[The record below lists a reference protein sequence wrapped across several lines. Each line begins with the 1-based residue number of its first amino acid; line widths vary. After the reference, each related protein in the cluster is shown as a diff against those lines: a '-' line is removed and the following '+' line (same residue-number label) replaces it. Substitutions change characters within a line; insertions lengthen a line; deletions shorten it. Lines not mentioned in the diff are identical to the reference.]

1 MNTLD
6 QNKEKALNN
15 SKTAKREYL
24 ENPSGEKWTMFC
36 NAKRECMLLG
46 VRI

>member
-1 MNTLD
+1 MLEIKKAEALKKYKEAKENVKANYNT
-6 QNKEKALNN
+6 
-15 SKTAKREYL
+15 
-24 ENPSGEKWTMFC
+24 ENWVKFC

>member
-1 MNTLD
+1 MLEIKEAEVLKKYKEARENVKANYNT
-6 QNKEKALNN
+6 
-15 SKTAKREYL
+15 
-24 ENPSGEKWTMFC
+24 ENWIKFC